1 MLKLSPWSKRSVAL
15 GSILLVMALFVAC
28 SDDDSDF
35 MTRPSDRSSS
45 SVCDDCDDGFSS
57 SVTPKSNDSETSVS
71 SSSTKSSSSTAKS
84 SSSVTLATP
93 CKTETEDN
101 CEYGELTDDRDG
113 KKYKTVK
120 IGDQWWMAENLNYET
135 GSNFCFSYGDTNCV
149 KYGRLYAW
157 GDAMDSAGTW
167 STNGKGCGRFGKDCS
182 PIYPVRGICPNGWH
196 LPDTTE
202 WATLLAAVGGREI
215 AGKKL
220 KSMSGW
226 YDYKGEKGGG
236 TDDFGFSA
244 LPAGLL
250 GDDGYY
256 DEGEDAYFWSS
267 MHRGN
272 LSAYDV
278 FLCNQ
283 RDAVSTT
290 VSYDNID
297 APVSVRCVKD
307 DVPGQ
312 TAQFSS
318 SSAKSS
324 SSVTPQSSSSV
335 TPLSSDSETSVSSS
349 STKSSSSSAK
359 SSSSVKSSSSSAESS
374 SSSVTLA
381 TRCKTESKDNCEYGE
396 LVDERDGQAYKTVK
410 IGDQWWMAEN
420 LNYDTANGYC
430 YNDSAEYCAKYG
442 RLYDW
447 ATVMDSAGIWSTNGK
462 GCGYDKTCLPT
473 YPVRGICPSGWHLP
487 SKTEWETLFIAVGGS
502 SVAGWVLKS
511 TSGWNNSGNGLDA
524 FGFSALPAGRRYD
537 KGNYAIEGEG
547 ARIWS
552 STEQNNGGSVYD
564 LCLYD
569 DDNKAFLLNGDKEG
583 GFSVRCVKD

>member
-1 MLKLSPWSKRSVAL
+1 MRSFWFGVFAC
-15 GSILLVMALFVAC
+15 AAFFVAC
-28 SDDDSDF
+28 SDDHSDF
-35 MTRPSDRSSS
+35 ATRPSDRSSS
-45 SVCDDCDDGFSS
+45 SVCEDCDDGLSS
-57 SVTPKSNDSETSVS
+57 SVS
-71 SSSTKSSSSTAKS
+71 SSSSAESSSSAKS
-84 SSSVTLATP
+84 SSSSAESSSSLAALATP

-167 STNGKGCGRFGKDCS
+167 SMNGKGCGRFGKDCS

-202 WATLLAAVGGREI
+202 WATLFAAVGGREI

-349 STKSSSSSAK
+349 S
-359 SSSSVKSSSSSAESS
+359 
-374 SSSVTLA
+374 SVTLA
-381 TRCKTESKDNCEYGE
+381 TPCKTKSEDNCEYVK
-396 LVDERDGQAYKTVK
+396 LVDVRDGQAYKTVK

-420 LNYDTANGYC
+420 LNYEGVNSYC
-430 YNDSAEYCAKYG
+430 YNDSAEYCEEYG
-442 RLYDW
+442 RLYTWERARDACPTGW
-447 ATVMDSAGIWSTNGK
+447 R
-462 GCGYDKTCLPT
+462 LPT
-473 YPVRGICPSGWHLP
+473 R
-487 SKTEWETLFIAVGGS
+487 EDFDTLLAAVGGDS
-502 SVAGWVLKS
+502 LAGNALKSFAGW
-511 TSGWNNSGNGLDA
+511 NSAEDEGNGLDSY
-524 FGFSALPAGRRYD
+524 GFSGRPAGWKDLTGDYYQVGFFGRFWSISNRSD
-537 KGNYAIEGEG
+537 KHAYTLHLKYNAESGSLDYTSKESAI
-547 ARIWS
+547 
-552 STEQNNGGSVYD
+552 
-564 LCLYD
+564 
-569 DDNKAFLLNGDKEG
+569 
-583 GFSVRCVKD
+583 SVRCVKE